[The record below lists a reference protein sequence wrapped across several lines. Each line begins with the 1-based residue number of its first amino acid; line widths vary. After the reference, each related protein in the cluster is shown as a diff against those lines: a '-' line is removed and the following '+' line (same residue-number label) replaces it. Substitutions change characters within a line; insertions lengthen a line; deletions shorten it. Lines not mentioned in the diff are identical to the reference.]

1 MVRKL
6 VPQLFKNIK
15 HLSNLQV
22 SNHLLDQRVDI
33 NELHTQVSSQIDK
46 LKNWCSSPLDV
57 LSKESPVSLWKIK
70 DHLEH
75 LTVTGRS
82 TIMRIEEALQNKH
95 KKEVNPDGRKLFK
108 LGAIPRGKTKSPNF
122 AKPKDT
128 NIKKI
133 KNSFSRFQK
142 QMMMLSDQLKTISNH
157 DGTSEHPLLGY
168 LTPKQWLQF
177 VLIHQNHHLEII
189 TEILNSLNFKRVDSL
204 T

>member
-1 MVRKL
+1 LKIS
-6 VPQLFKNIK
+6 K
-15 HLSNLQV
+15 
-22 SNHLLDQRVDI
+22 HLLDRGVDI
-33 NELHTQVSSQIDK
+33 NELHCQVTSQIDK
-46 LKNWCSSPLDV
+46 LRSWCSSPLDI

-82 TIMRIEEALQNKH
+82 TIMLIEQALQNKQ
-95 KKEVNPDGRKLFK
+95 KKEVNRDGRELFQ
-108 LGAIPRGKTKSPNF
+108 LGVIPRGKTKSPVF

-133 KNSFSRFQK
+133 QNSITRFQN
-142 QMMMLSDQLKTISNH
+142 QMTMLSDQLKTISKH

-189 TEILNSLNFKRVDSL
+189 SDIINSLNFKTGESL